1 MKRLA
6 PLPPVDNT
14 SPFGRSLGPDERKRF
29 VLDAAARLFERR
41 GFHGTSMQDIAT
53 EVGITKAA
61 VYHYVSS
68 KDELL
73 YDIHEAFVSTMI
85 EDARAF
91 MPEHPDPI
99 EQLEFIVESIFRA
112 VAEYRPYVRAF
123 FQDMHNLS
131 GDEWYKRV
139 EDKRNQYEKLVNEC
153 LENGQAA
160 GVFEFP
166 DGTLLASRF
175 LFGACNWAYQ
185 WLEPGGAIAPEELA
199 RQWCVMLKKAFAPS
213 PAASF

>member
-6 PLPPVDNT
+6 PLPQIEDAR
-14 SPFGRSLGPDERKRF
+14 PFGQSFGPEERKRF

-41 GFHGTSMQDIAT
+41 GFHGTSMQDIAN

-61 VYHYVSS
+61 VYHYVAS

-73 YDIHEAFVSTMI
+73 YEIHEAFVSTMI
-85 EDARAF
+85 EDAKAF
-91 MPEHPDPI
+91 FPEHPDPV
-99 EQLEFIVESIFRA
+99 EQLEFIVQSIFMA

-131 GDEWYKRV
+131 GADWYERV
-139 EDKRNQYEKLVNEC
+139 KAKRNEYEALVDEC
-153 LENGQAA
+153 LDRGQAE

-166 DGTLLASRF
+166 ADTLLASRF

-185 WLEPGGAIAPEELA
+185 WLEPGGPVAPEELA
-199 RQWCVMLKKAFAPS
+199 RQWCVMLKKAFRPET
-213 PAASF
+213 